1 MNTTANPAIR
11 TSSAPTRNPPSEV
24 EHCPGCGAPAIAEPQ
39 LVCAHCGGVIRLR
52 CFVYRRGQE
61 YRAEC
66 IDLDIATEGS
76 TPEEAIAGLQDA
88 MQGYLSV
95 VFEGGDRKGLLLR
108 KSPLLHRLHYH
119 LASIRDRFLA
129 IFSDHRRTCT
139 AEKYYSVPSH
149 THC

>member
-1 MNTTANPAIR
+1 MHTTDDPIISNPPA
-11 TSSAPTRNPPSEV
+11 ATRNPPSEV
-24 EHCPGCGAPAIAEPQ
+24 EHCPGCGAPTIAEPQ
-39 LVCAHCGGVIRLR
+39 LVCARCGGIIRLR

-95 VFEGGDRKGLLLR
+95 VFERGDRKGLLLR